1 MDAGTDA
8 RRREAVG
15 CNDVRLRPVS
25 RAEATA
31 PVVKACYDHLY
42 PNEDPAERPEN
53 WWAAFANSPAALE
66 HAVNGFLFYQS
77 PQRLLSP
84 LLRELAQTRVGVAA
98 GSEFVA
104 TQHRKALADLGESP
118 ERVAAVD
125 DWRDSDLFRTTERH
139 VLAFADA
146 IALNLG
152 DVPDEIAEP
161 LLKELGDEAFLELT
175 YITAMYLQHA
185 VMSKA
190 LKTEQ
195 DA

>member
-1 MDAGTDA
+1 M
-8 RRREAVG
+8 
-15 CNDVRLRPVS
+15 RLRPVA

-31 PVVKACYDHLY
+31 PVVLACYDHLY
-42 PNEDPAERPEN
+42 PEQDPAQQPDN

-77 PQRLLSP
+77 PQRLLPP
-84 LLRELAQTRVGVAA
+84 LLRELAQTRVGIAA
-98 GSEFVA
+98 GSRFVA

-118 ERVAAVD
+118 ERVEAVD
-125 DWRDSDLFRTTERH
+125 DWQSSDLFTTTERH

-146 IALNLG
+146 IAQKLG
-152 DVPDEIAEP
+152 DVPDDVADA
-161 LLKELGDEAFLELT
+161 LVKELGDEAFLELT

>member
-1 MDAGTDA
+1 M
-8 RRREAVG
+8 
-15 CNDVRLRPVS
+15 RLRPVS

-31 PVVKACYDHLY
+31 PVVTACYDFVY
-42 PNEDPAERPEN
+42 PAEDPAEKPEN

-77 PQRLLSP
+77 PQRRLPP
-84 LLRELAQTRVGVAA
+84 LLRELAQTRVGIAA
-98 GSEFVA
+98 GSKFVA
-104 TQHRKALADLGESP
+104 TQHRKALADLGESQQ
-118 ERVAAVD
+118 RIDAVD
-125 DWRDSDLFRTTERH
+125 DWQDSDLFSTTERH

-152 DVPDEIAEP
+152 EVPDETAEP

>member
-1 MDAGTDA
+1 VPSTVLT
-8 RRREAVG
+8 RRP
-15 CNDVRLRPVS
+15 DIS
-25 RAEATA
+25 
-31 PVVKACYDHLY
+31 
-42 PNEDPAERPEN
+42 
-53 WWAAFANSPAALE
+53 AAQNSMLA
-66 HAVNGFLFYQS
+66 
-77 PQRLLSP
+77 
-84 LLRELAQTRVGVAA
+84 AQTRVGVAA
-98 GSEFVA
+98 GSDFVA
-104 TQHRKALADLGESP
+104 TQHRQALADLGESP

-125 DWRDSDLFRTTERH
+125 DWQDSELFTTTERH

-146 IALNLG
+146 IALNRG
-152 DVPDEIAEP
+152 DIPDHTAEP